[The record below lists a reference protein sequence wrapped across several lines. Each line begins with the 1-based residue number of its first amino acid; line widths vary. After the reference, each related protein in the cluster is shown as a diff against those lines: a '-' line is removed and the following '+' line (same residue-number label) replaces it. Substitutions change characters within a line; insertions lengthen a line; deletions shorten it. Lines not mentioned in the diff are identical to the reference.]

1 MASKYSNQY
10 HASKKTAET
19 KYASGE
25 GTNAYDQT
33 KLATVV
39 GLPYPRSFS
48 DNMYPMQ
55 KELKEP
61 IESQDDNVYSGEI
74 VSAGWESVESSREEY
89 IQESFNFDLIIAYLA
104 LQGSLPS
111 SYALHWQD
119 HLAATPGTPD
129 AGDTLRF
136 ESYGV
141 FIKELELKIPV
152 NDGSKASFPYW
163 VVKEG
168 CYSTNHDDGAG
179 NDVTSL
185 IKTHWLPIGANPIA
199 THGSFTIGETDET
212 LMAVNGIEGSLV
224 IPCKFDEDKE
234 NGEDGLQYPYF
245 LGFDKITFTATFRSY
260 TEYKKFCVNVL
271 KNVTDETRYT
281 VKITSGLAAC
291 FPQITYMMVKE
302 ADINRIPEKGVVK
315 YVITFES
322 TEASILSKKVS

>member
-33 KLATVV
+33 ELTTVV

-74 VSAGWESVESSREEY
+74 VSTGWESVESSREEY

-111 SYALHWQD
+111 SYALHWQE
-119 HLAATPGTPD
+119 HLHDAGTP
-129 AGDTLRF
+129 ANDTLRF

-141 FIKELELKIPV
+141 FIKELEIKIPV

-168 CYSTNHDDGAG
+168 CYSTLYDDGVDSA
-179 NDVTSL
+179 NLPNSL
-185 IKTHWLPIGANPIA
+185 VKTPWLPIGANPIA
-199 THGSFTIGETDET
+199 TQGSFTIGGEV
-212 LMAVNGIEGSLV
+212 VNGIEGALV

-291 FPQITYMMVKE
+291 FPQITNMMVKE

-315 YVITFES
+315 YNVTFEA
-322 TEASILSKKVS
+322 TEDSVLSKQAS